1 MTTASSPAST
11 GPAGSLFEAQAGAH
25 YLLSLLIGLE
35 PRGLPGTR
43 IEHVKFQRAAE
54 GHPLDDIVVHACAV
68 DGSSAVLEIQAKRG
82 LSFTTSSQE
91 FRDVVA
97 QIARASQRPGFFD
110 RRHELAVAVGRAPRN
125 VQGPYQDVLTWA
137 QQVGSADTFA
147 ARIERPGSA
156 NHDMRRFVDA
166 FKAHLAE
173 AGAAHDGETVWLLLS
188 RFQIL
193 HFDFTAQ
200 GSAHEAWQL
209 ERAAHALH
217 SDEAGRAEG
226 LWRNLVALAIEAAA
240 SGGQFNRDELVQRV
254 RDGGFR
260 LAGERRY
267 SSVRRALTEDSRHA
281 LEDISDRVG
290 KVRLMRGE
298 RLAAVRTALDQGR
311 YVELRGDPGV
321 GKSGLLKRLAE
332 EISRQSRII
341 VLSPD
346 RVTPGGWAAMR
357 AALGFDGTA
366 RELLVDLAASGG
378 SALFID
384 GLEAFSQTERHTVVD
399 LVRAAA
405 DIPGFSVVV
414 TARTGYG
421 GENEEAE
428 WLPTDTLERLGY
440 APPVIVGELDTDEVD
455 ELRDA
460 APELVPLLADA
471 HPAKDI
477 ARNLF
482 RLERLARQLHAE
494 RKFRTEVDMAEDWWR
509 TADGKEEGRR
519 DRARLLRALAR
530 QALASETLNAE
541 AHRAL
546 AIDALVKSR
555 TLRDLV
561 GEKVAFRH
569 DILRDWAVANLLFE
583 EPGITGCLPLNRPV
597 PTRMVRGLEL
607 AARMQLERGTDDGDW
622 RSLMG
627 KVSQDGAHG
636 SWRRA
641 VLLAVVRSEI
651 GTDLLDRTAD
661 LLLAND
667 AHLLIEL
674 IRTVRAV
681 ESRPLSEHL
690 VRIAAPVPEAPTD
703 LYVPSDPSWN
713 RLVLWL
719 LVLEDR
725 LPEAAIADAA
735 TFLTASYTGVLSQ
748 DGIGPVVARW
758 FYRRLEGIEAHRSD
772 PLASELRLGF
782 LTVCHCAPSHTAC
795 YLGSLMQCH
804 WRDEA
809 IQTVMGLSSVV
820 AQAAPQELAE
830 LTIAILMPSR
840 QGTQSEF
847 LGGLPESLSDL
858 PSSGSDDFRREPFG
872 SNDLAFVPPS
882 PQQGPFFDL
891 LVHAPAIGLKL
902 VRQLVDHATS
912 IRSRGE
918 APGADTVVIPF
929 PDGERAFSWLRTYTW
944 SREWANGD
952 SCVQS
957 AMMALEAW
965 AHRRIDGGKEE
976 VEAVLA
982 DVLPPAGGPAAFLL
996 VAVDLVL
1003 SHWPKSNNV
1012 ATPFLGCPDLLCLD
1026 LQRAAADAMPIPD
1039 IWGLGALAKTTDDTS
1054 GSRSLEARPSR
1065 QCSLYSLLG
1074 NYAISG
1080 PPDIR
1085 TEIERQ
1091 LLEAVERLGPY
1102 GKDAGRLHP
1111 EFMAVHALNILNP
1124 ENWQETTVVG
1134 PNGESI
1140 GVKGY
1145 LAPPEEDE
1153 HLERLRGS
1161 VSPSLADRGM
1171 QSTVRA
1177 ALLDPSRSS
1186 PEFAAKAVGWANG
1199 PTPPPVDDA
1208 WDKNNY
1214 RNLAIIAAGVV
1225 AMRDGDEEF
1234 RARHRMWA
1242 RSVFLKALTNETD
1255 VIVVPETNVQ
1265 FNSIAMAFIGIV
1277 YLLRGAVEREDVR
1290 VLLEGVSRRDL
1301 LTASGLRVSAELLAS
1316 VDERL
1321 PRALLRIAL
1330 ASCICPRRRR
1340 GISGDVE
1347 TLGVGHR
1354 TKSAIEGELSWL
1366 FGDDN
1371 EPEWPVFP
1379 KVLPIRNFGFKI
1391 APNLGELSAVVD
1403 RTEVLPQPDE
1413 YVDEG
1418 SAALW
1423 LRSVSSLFDVQARPW
1438 LLDVARS
1445 YVEWTAAVNGSQ
1457 LEAWDRI
1464 KKAPWEWNAAYY
1476 DLVARCLPGLEAES
1490 IDHLA
1495 LDPIRSLPD
1504 QSFFG
1509 LVAQFLRSV
1518 DEVYFSMDGFRESEA
1533 VRVRTALAERLSG
1546 SPDWKWAARD
1556 PSASI
1561 EVNLGTAIAALF
1573 FNRWNR
1579 LSLSACYL
1587 QPLDIIRVE
1596 PFLPVLER
1604 LAVEGPGGFV
1614 AHLLLDLV
1622 EVSPKPEHLSFIV
1635 AAAEGWLA
1643 AHPHDT
1649 GFWIDIGTA
1658 GRLCAVIDSVRSQE
1672 PFTRWDSVLRDRV
1685 SSILSGLVGIGVPE
1699 AAQLEQ
1705 NLAAAGED

>member
-11 GPAGSLFEAQAGAH
+11 GPAGPLFEAQIGAH

-91 FRDVVA
+91 FRDIVA

-137 QQVGSADTFA
+137 RQVGSADTFA
-147 ARIERPGSA
+147 ARIERPGFA
-156 NHDMRRFVDA
+156 NDDMRRFVDA

-267 SSVRRALTEDSRHA
+267 SSVRRALAEDSRHA

-346 RVTPGGWAAMR
+346 RVTPGGWTAMR

-384 GLEAFSQTERHTVVD
+384 GLEAFSQTECRTVVD

-421 GENEEAE
+421 GEDEEAE

-494 RKFRTEVDMAEDWWR
+494 RKFRTEIDMAEDWWR

-530 QALASETLNAE
+530 QAVASETLNAE
-541 AHRAL
+541 DHPAL

-703 LYVPSDPSWN
+703 LYVPSEPSWN

-725 LPEAAIADAA
+725 LPVAAIADAA

-782 LTVCHCAPSHTAC
+782 LAVCHCAPSHTAC
-795 YLGSLMQCH
+795 YLRSLMQCH

-820 AQAAPQELAE
+820 AQAAPQELADLT
-830 LTIAILMPSR
+830 LTILIPSEADD
-840 QGTQSEF
+840 SPPSPSH
-847 LGGLPESLSDL
+847 LL
-858 PSSGSDDFRREPFG
+858 PSVPGDPEREPFG
-872 SNDLAFVPPS
+872 SSDSAFVPAS
-882 PQQGPFFDL
+882 PDQGPFLAL
-891 LVHAPAIGLKL
+891 LEHAPEIGLKL
-902 VRQLVDHATS
+902 IHQLVDHAIS
-912 IRSRGE
+912 DRSRGP
-918 APGADTVVIPF
+918 ARDKDSFTIHFADS
-929 PDGERAFSWLRTYTW
+929 ERVFSQRETYRW
-944 SREWANGD
+944 SRETGNGA
-952 SCVQS
+952 SCIQS
-957 AMMALEAW
+957 ALMALEAW
-965 AHRRIDGGKEE
+965 AHRRVEHDEE

-982 DVLPPAGGPAAFLL
+982 DVLPPAGGPAAYLL
-996 VAVDLVL
+996 VAVDILL
-1003 SHWPKSNNV
+1003 SHWPISGKASL
-1012 ATPFLGCPDLLCLD
+1012 PFLACPELLCLD
-1026 LQRAAADAMPIPD
+1026 LERMAADAMPLPD
-1039 IWGLGALAKTTDDTS
+1039 IWGLDGLLKATHDTS
-1054 GSRSLEARPSR
+1054 GSDSLKVRYSR
-1065 QCSLYSLLG
+1065 QFCLFSLLE
-1074 NYAISG
+1074 NNALSDSPELRI
-1080 PPDIR
+1080 
-1085 TEIERQ
+1085 EIAD
-1091 LLEAVERLGPY
+1091 LLQESIERLGPY
-1102 GKDAGRLHP
+1102 SDRAGRLDP
-1111 EFMAVHALNILNP
+1111 AFMAVHALNLVDP
-1124 ENWQETTVVG
+1124 SNWRETSKIG
-1134 PNGESI
+1134 PSGEPVAAWAYI
-1140 GVKGY
+1140 V
-1145 LAPPEEDE
+1145 PVEEDE
-1153 HLERLRGS
+1153 HFERLS
-1161 VSPSLADRGM
+1161 AVVPPSLADQHM
-1171 QSTVRA
+1171 QFAVRA
-1177 ALLDPSRSS
+1177 AMLDPGRSS
-1186 PEFAAKAVGWANG
+1186 PEFVAEAVDWARRPVS
-1199 PTPPPVDDA
+1199 PTDHDA
-1208 WDKNNY
+1208 WDNADL
-1214 RNLAIIAAGVV
+1214 RNLAIIAAAVI
-1225 AMRDGDEEF
+1225 AMRDGSEEV
-1234 RARHRMWA
+1234 RAGHLEWA
-1242 RSVFLKALTNETD
+1242 RRLFVEALTAETGGR
-1255 VIVVPETNVQ
+1255 IVPGTNIQ
-1265 FNSIAMAFIGIV
+1265 FNPVAMAFMGMVHIFRNDMV
-1277 YLLRGAVEREDVR
+1277 PVDVEP
-1290 VLLEGVSRRDL
+1290 VLEAACRADL
-1301 LTASGLRVSAELLAS
+1301 LAAPGFRAAAVMVADI
-1316 VDERL
+1316 DERL
-1321 PRALLRIAL
+1321 PRAVLRTAF
-1330 ASCICPRRRR
+1330 ASCIRLRREY
-1340 GISGDVE
+1340 SVE
-1347 TLGVGHR
+1347 ARAVDTTMRLRSLVDREIG
-1354 TKSAIEGELSWL
+1354 WL
-1366 FGDDN
+1366 FGEDD
-1371 EPEWPVFP
+1371 EPEWPKFP
-1379 KVLPIRNFGFKI
+1379 T
-1391 APNLGELSAVVD
+1391 APPVYLLDVHVPGRPGASTAEFDNGEHSDSQEELYD
-1403 RTEVLPQPDE
+1403 R
-1413 YVDEG
+1413 
-1418 SAALW
+1418 SAARW
-1423 LRSVSSLFDVQARPW
+1423 LTSASGLLDIKARPW
-1438 LLDVARS
+1438 LRGLAEGYS
-1445 YVEWTAAVNGSQ
+1445 GWTAVMNGSE
-1457 LEAWDRI
+1457 LERHDEVREM
-1464 KKAPWEWNAAYY
+1464 PSEWNAAYY
-1476 DLVARCLPGLEAES
+1476 HLVAHCVPGLEAES
-1490 IDHLA
+1490 IDRLA
-1495 LDPIRSLPD
+1495 LNPIRALPD
-1504 QSFFG
+1504 KPFFG
-1509 LVAQFLRSV
+1509 ACSRFLRSL
-1518 DEVYFSMDGFRESEA
+1518 DQVYFENGGLTETEA
-1533 VRVRTALAERLSG
+1533 VRIRAVLAERLVESHG
-1546 SPDWKWAARD
+1546 WKWRD
-1556 PSASI
+1556 RSPSASM
-1561 EVNLGTAIAALF
+1561 EVHMGPAVAAFF
-1573 FNRWNR
+1573 FNNWDRM
-1579 LSLSACYL
+1579 SPSSCYIL
-1587 QPLDIIRVE
+1587 TLGISRID

-1604 LAVEGPGGFV
+1604 LIAKGPNGFV
-1614 AHLLLDLV
+1614 AGLVLDLV
-1622 EVSPKPEHLSFIV
+1622 EVSPRPEHLRFIV
-1635 AAAEGWLA
+1635 AAGDAWLM
-1643 AHPHDT
+1643 AHPDNT
-1649 GFWIDIGTA
+1649 VFWMDKGIA
-1658 GRLCAVIDSVRSQE
+1658 RRLCAAIWNIGTQMPYTSWASSLRTRVETLLSALVALGE
-1672 PFTRWDSVLRDRV
+1672 PLARQVERD
-1685 SSILSGLVGIGVPE
+1685 LAGSGE
-1699 AAQLEQ
+1699 E
-1705 NLAAAGED
+1705 